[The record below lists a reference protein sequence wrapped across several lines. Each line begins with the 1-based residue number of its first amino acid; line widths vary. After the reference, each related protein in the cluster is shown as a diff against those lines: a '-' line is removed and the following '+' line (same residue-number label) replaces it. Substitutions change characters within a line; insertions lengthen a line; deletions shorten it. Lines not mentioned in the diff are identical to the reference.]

1 MQTTALKGN
10 ILTLHVALALN
21 EQQGVR
27 HTIALPW
34 NDWANNVFRWESPDL
49 LIGGKLG
56 PFDAQGSD
64 DEISNMLAVFPLV
77 SRWALRSEKLPGGRW
92 VVSTPA
98 GESFMADNLVHG
110 YAIALIS
117 GVLGAEVSDWYFD
130 PQEERYIY
138 LPPYNVDFGEP
149 GVNPNAPKM
158 ATFVPPA
165 DCTTYGT
172 ALLAAKHLLAKG
184 EVYRYTC
191 DGHSWV
197 QVHLMDGSAH
207 TLYQGASTIGLS
219 CTPEV

>member
-1 MQTTALKGN
+1 MQATSLKGN
-10 ILTLHVALALN
+10 LLTLHVALALN
-21 EQQGVR
+21 EQQGVN

-34 NDWANNVFRWESPDL
+34 QDWTNNVFRWENPEL

-56 PFDAQGSD
+56 PFDKEGSD
-64 DEISNMLAVFPLV
+64 DEVANMLAVFPLV
-77 SRWALRSEKLPGGRW
+77 SRWALRSEKLPCGRW

-110 YAIALIS
+110 YAQALII
-117 GVLGAEVSDWYFD
+117 GVLGAEVPDWYLD
-130 PQEERYIY
+130 PRDGRYIY

-149 GVNPNAPKM
+149 GVSPDAPTM

-165 DCTTYGT
+165 ECSTYG
-172 ALLAAKHLLAKG
+172 LSLQAAKHLLATG
-184 EVYRYTC
+184 QVYRYTC

-219 CTPEV
+219 DA